1 MKMKKEA
8 AASAI
13 LAAMMLCIAPIASAQ
28 DRHDD
33 DRQTQDQ
40 HDSQK
45 GHDNGHGQQGG
56 HDQPHAFVQHDDWK
70 QGAHMNTGDWNRG
83 QKLDWHAHH
92 FNKPPRGYEWREVDG
107 NYVLAAITTGV
118 IVSVIVATH

>member
-1 MKMKKEA
+1 
-8 AASAI
+8 
-13 LAAMMLCIAPIASAQ
+13 
-28 DRHDD
+28 
-33 DRQTQDQ
+33 
-40 HDSQK
+40 
-45 GHDNGHGQQGG
+45 
-56 HDQPHAFVQHDDWK
+56 
-70 QGAHMNTGDWNRG
+70 MNTGDWNRG